1 MKDIVIIGAGGFG
14 KEVKTIIDAINNVS
28 HLWNIQAFY
37 DDAFTSNVSII
48 DEIECIG
55 TVDDL
60 IKTRK
65 ENVSVVF
72 GISDRSVVYSI
83 IKKLNEINIFD
94 FPNIIHPSIELN
106 SGVVFGRGNVIASG
120 SIFSCDIKVG
130 DFNFFN
136 SLIGV
141 GHDSVVGNFNCFMPR
156 VQISGSVKIGDFNFF
171 GMNSSVI
178 QNKTIE
184 NNNIINSYTLLTK
197 NIKSDR
203 KYFGIPGKRI
213 FN

>member
-14 KEVKTIIDAINNVS
+14 KEVKTIIDAINKISPVWNVK
-28 HLWNIQAFY
+28 AFY
-37 DDAFTSNVSII
+37 DDAYVNNEDII
-48 DEIECIG
+48 DEVKCIG
-55 TVDDL
+55 TLDDL
-60 IKTRK
+60 IKTK
-65 ENVSVVF
+65 KGEISLVF
-72 GISDRSVVYSI
+72 GIADRDVVNTTV
-83 IKKLNEINIFD
+83 KKLEKINLFS
-94 FPNIIHPSIELN
+94 FPNIIHPSVELN
-106 SGVVFGRGNVIASG
+106 SGVVFGKGNVVAAG
-120 SIFSCDIKVG
+120 SIFSCDINIG

-136 SLIGV
+136 TFMGV
-141 GHDSVVGNFNCFMPR
+141 GHDAEVGNFNCFMPR
-156 VQISGSVKIGDFNFF
+156 VQISGGVKMGDFNFF

-184 NNNIINSYTLLTK
+184 NNNTINSYTLLTK